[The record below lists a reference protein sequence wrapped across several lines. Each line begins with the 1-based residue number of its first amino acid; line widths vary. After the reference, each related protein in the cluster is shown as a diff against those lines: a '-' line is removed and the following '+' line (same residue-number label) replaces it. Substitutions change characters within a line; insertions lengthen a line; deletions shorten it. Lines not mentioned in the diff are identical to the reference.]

1 MTAKAIRDQIIV
13 KPFPSDEMSEFG
25 LIVPECFRERSN
37 KALLVSVGEG
47 TKKHPKKLVKGSI
60 VFHVKDAGSEIEE
73 NGEKFYIMKSWDV
86 LAQIQQNN

>member
-37 KALLVSVGEG
+37 KALLVSVGGG
-47 TKKHPKKLVKGSI
+47 TKKHPAKLIEGSI
-60 VFHVKDAGSEIEE
+60 VFHVKDAGTEIIEG
-73 NGEKFYIMKSWDV
+73 GEKYYIMKSWDV
-86 LAQIQQNN
+86 LAQIPKNN